1 MSGDYFHR
9 LTRETPTRLWINNP
23 TLEDAEQAIAA
34 GAISCTTN
42 PTFCANMLKAKSESA
57 HALSVI
63 ESVIRQTSDDKTAAD
78 LVQQRLVK
86 RVMEKFLPL
95 YARHPGQEGLVSI
108 QGNPHQDKDPDFIVE
123 EALGF
128 RNLEK
133 NFIAKIPCT
142 EAGLKAIEILI
153 GENIPIIATEVFA
166 IAQVTQTCELYR
178 RVSER
183 TGRRPPFY
191 VTHISGIFDEYLG
204 NVVGREGIDIPPQV
218 LAQAGCAVARK
229 QYRLMRERHYPG
241 IMLGGGARGTHH
253 FTEMVGGAI
262 HVTINWST
270 AKEIL
275 DANPPVVPRMDAKV
289 PKAVIEE
296 LCAKLP
302 DFRKAWLDEGLRTEE
317 FKDFGPLQYF
327 RGMFIKG
334 WDTLVQNIKE
344 ARQKSLKTPSLRQ

>member
-1 MSGDYFHR
+1 MSKGYFR
-9 LTRETPTRLWINNP
+9 RAARETPTRLWINNP
-23 TLEDAEQAIAA
+23 TLEDTDRAIAA

-42 PTFCANMLKAKSESA
+42 PSFCANMLKAKSESA
-57 HALSVI
+57 QALSAI
-63 ESVIRQTSDDKTAAD
+63 ESVTEQTSDDNTAAD
-78 LVQQRLVK
+78 LVQQRLAK

-95 YARHPGQEGLVSI
+95 YERNPGWEGLVSV
-108 QGNPHQDKDPDFIVE
+108 QGNPHQDDDPDFIVE
-123 EALGF
+123 EALRF

-153 GENIPIIATEVFA
+153 GENMPFIATEVFA

-178 RVSER
+178 RVSEK

-204 NVVGREGIDIPPQV
+204 NVVKCEGIDVSPEV
-218 LAQAGCAVARK
+218 LVQAGCAVARK
-229 QYRLMRERHYPG
+229 QYRLMRERDCPG
-241 IMLGGGARGTHH
+241 IMLGGGARSTHH

-275 DANPPVVPRMDAKV
+275 DADPPIVPRMDAKV
-289 PKAVIEE
+289 PKAVIDE

-302 DFRKAWLDEGLRTEE
+302 DFRKAWLDEGLRPEA
-317 FKDFGPLQYF
+317 FKEFGPLQYF
-327 RGMFIKG
+327 RGMFING
-334 WDTLVQNIKE
+334 WDTIVQNIMK
-344 ARQKSLKTPSLRQ
+344 ARQKSLTTPSLRQ